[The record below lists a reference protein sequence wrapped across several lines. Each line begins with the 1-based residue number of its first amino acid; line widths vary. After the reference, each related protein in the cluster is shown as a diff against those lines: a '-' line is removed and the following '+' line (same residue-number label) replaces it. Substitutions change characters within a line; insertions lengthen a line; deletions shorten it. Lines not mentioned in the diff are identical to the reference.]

1 MRTSLHSRSGTG
13 LIETLIAVS
22 LSLLLLGGIV
32 QSTNRGLAAFRSGSA
47 NNDVESRAAR
57 ALNRIVGELL
67 GASAGNVQPDLTTP
81 PGNPTVWSPAIDF
94 RVGEE
99 RLAGAVQWSAPRRL
113 AWVLASGE
121 LDNGVD
127 DNGDGL
133 ADEGSIVF
141 VVDPG
146 TADERSV
153 VLANGVRELLEGES
167 FNGLDDNGNGL
178 IDEGGLA
185 FDLSGSVLT
194 VRFSLERIGPDGLPI
209 VRTQQVSIR
218 LRNSGA

>member
-1 MRTSLHSRSGTG
+1 MRTRTLHPRSGAS
-13 LIETLIAVS
+13 LVETLIAVS
-22 LSLLLLGGIV
+22 MSLLLLGGVV
-32 QSTNRGLAAFRSGSA
+32 QSTNRGLAAFRTGSA

-67 GASAGNVQPDLTTP
+67 GASAGNLQPDLTTP
-81 PGNPTVWSPAIDF
+81 PGNPTAWSTAIDF

-99 RLAGAVQWSAPRRL
+99 WLAGAVQWSAPRRL

-121 LDNGVD
+121 LDNDLD

-141 VVDPG
+141 LEAPG
-146 TADERSV
+146 TADERRV

-167 FNGLDDNGNGL
+167 LNGLDDNGNGL
-178 IDEGGLA
+178 IDEGGLV
-185 FDLSGSVLT
+185 FDLDGQVLT
-194 VRFSLERIGPDGLPI
+194 IRFSLERIGPEGSI